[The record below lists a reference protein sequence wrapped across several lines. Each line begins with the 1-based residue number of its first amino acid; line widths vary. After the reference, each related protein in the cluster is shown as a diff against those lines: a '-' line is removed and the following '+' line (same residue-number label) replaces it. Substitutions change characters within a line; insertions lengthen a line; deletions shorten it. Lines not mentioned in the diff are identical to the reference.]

1 MTRKEEIG
9 VAAVEH
15 ADKQLQRVDEFDFAV
30 AAIADY
36 DNGFTDGFKQGAQW
50 ADAHPQSSKE
60 EFIEKA
66 CKWLKENLS
75 EGYDADNYPM
85 VRCYDIDM
93 EDFIN
98 EFRREMEE

>member
-50 ADAHPQSSKE
+50 ADAHPQFSRE

-66 CKWLKENLS
+66 CKWLKENAHFYVSDFTGTLD
-75 EGYDADNYPM
+75 ENKL
-85 VRCYDIDM
+85 I
-93 EDFIN
+93 EDFKKA
-98 EFRREMEE
+98 MEE